1 MKTGHW
7 AGSKY
12 MSETM
17 NRLKILFVAALVAIS
32 ACNTETETLS
42 DGRINDYNSLI
53 KEFRDPGV
61 DYRPAPLWVWNNEVS
76 KEDIDFSLAELK
88 KQGIGGVYIH
98 PRRGLITEYL
108 SDEWFELVAYS
119 MEKAK
124 EIDLKV
130 WIYDE
135 NVCPSGFAGGHVFNE
150 MPESYNQGTALTTR
164 KMNKLDLSSPE
175 SQKIKFVFKNTGDK
189 WINITDKS
197 KQEEGKEG
205 EYAVFYLR
213 NFSVGSLSYAGFSY
227 VDLLA
232 KGVTEKFMEV
242 TMKGYEKVGSHE
254 FGKLI
259 PGIFTDEPQIGSEG
273 GIRYTSD
280 LFDVFKKRWGYNLED
295 ELLSLTE
302 ETGNWKKVRHDYRSV
317 LLEMFIDRWS
327 KPWFEYTEKNNL
339 IWTGHYW
346 ENTWPDIYHGPDNM
360 AMYAW
365 HQMPGIDMLF
375 NSLERRPDQFG
386 NNLAVKE
393 LSSIANQFERHRT
406 LSETYGG
413 AGWDLRFED
422 MKRLGDWEYALGVNY
437 LNQHISQLSLVGYR
451 KQNYPQSFLNY
462 DPYWDLYKN
471 QTDYFA
477 RLSVALSS
485 GRQINKTLILE
496 PTTSVWMYYGGG
508 TDQKLN
514 EIGNSFKGMIQILED
529 QQAEYDLG
537 CENVIKDHGKVKGKN
552 FIVNKRAYDLVV
564 IPDMMENIDKASFE
578 LLIKFV
584 ANGGTVLQ
592 IGSTPQLIDGTR
604 SEAFSE
610 LAKSKS
616 WISKT
621 SLNEHVVKD
630 YFLRDDFQMTPSGTG
645 RVHHNRRQLKDGQVL
660 FISNFSLEEEANT
673 TVSIEGASVEAICPQ
688 SGKAFPIYYEKNG
701 NKLTFPVQLFPG
713 GSYMVYVHNKKVVA
727 PAKKPAK
734 HTKKLVTSPDS
745 KVGLLYPNILNID
758 YVSLNLMGE
767 NKGSM
772 YYARASDVI
781 YKKFGYENGS
791 PWNSVQYKR
800 LFLDQNKMHKD
811 GERFEINY
819 LFTTTSGVDKKNMK
833 LVVEQA
839 SLYNITLNGQKVKE
853 GKETWL
859 DPDFNCI
866 EIEKYVK
873 TGKNEVKLSM
883 NHFDNR
889 CDPSPIYI
897 LGNFSLKSADRGWDI
912 IPVTDVNIG
921 SWKNQG
927 LPFYSESVK
936 YTKDITVAKAGD
948 YEVELPKWG
957 GTVAE
962 VFVNEVSAG
971 VIQSQPYTKKI
982 ELEVGKNEVSV
993 VVYGSLKNVFGPH
1006 HVIARG
1012 FMRPPAFRTGKDI
1025 MPKGTD
1031 YDLLDYGL
1039 MEDFKIFRFEEA
1051 DLP

>member
-1 MKTGHW
+1 M
-7 AGSKY
+7 
-12 MSETM
+12 
-17 NRLKILFVAALVAIS
+17 RIKILTIS
-32 ACNTETETLS
+32 VLISLAACNPELKPPG
-42 DGRINDYNSLI
+42 DGRINDYDSLI
-53 KEFRDPGV
+53 DEFRDPGIEF
-61 DYRPAPLWVWNNEVS
+61 RPAPLWVWNNDVS
-76 KEDIDFSLAELK
+76 RKDIDLSLAELK
-88 KQGIGGVYIH
+88 KQGIGGVFIH

-119 MEKAK
+119 MDKAK
-124 EIDLKV
+124 EIGLKV

-150 MPESYNQGTALTTR
+150 MPESYNRGTILTYR
-164 KMNKLDLSSPE
+164 KLNKLDLSSMGY
-175 SQKIKFVFKNTGDK
+175 QNVKFVFKKTADK
-189 WINITDKS
+189 WINITELS
-197 KQEEGKEG
+197 KKEEGNVG
-205 EYAVFYLR
+205 EYAVYYLG
-213 NFSVGSLSYAGFSY
+213 NYSVGSPSFAGFSY

-232 KGVTEKFMEV
+232 DGVTEKFMEI
-242 TMKGYEKVGSHE
+242 TMKGYERVGRHE

-259 PGIFTDEPQIGSEG
+259 PGIFTDEPQIGSEE

-280 LFDVFKKRWGYNLED
+280 LFDFFRERWGYSLED

-327 KPWFEYTEKNNL
+327 RPWYEYTEKNDL

-437 LNQHISQLSLVGYR
+437 MNQHISQLSLVGYR
-451 KQNYPQSFLNY
+451 KQNYPQSFLDY
-462 DPYWDLYKN
+462 DPYWDLYKY

-485 GRQINKTLILE
+485 GRQINKALILE

-508 TDQKLN
+508 TNRKLA
-514 EIGNSFKGMIQILED
+514 EIGESFKGMIQMLED
-529 QQAEYDLG
+529 YQAEYDLG
-537 CENVIKDHGKVKGKN
+537 CENVIKDHGRIKGKT

-564 IPDMMENIDKASFE
+564 VPDKMENIDKVTFE
-578 LLIKFV
+578 LLQEYI
-584 ANGGTVLQ
+584 ANGGKVLQ
-592 IGSTPQLIDGTR
+592 MGESPELVDGER
-604 SEAFSE
+604 SGE
-610 LAKSKS
+610 LNELTKNEN
-616 WISKT
+616 WIIK
-621 SLNEHVVKD
+621 SLNEQVVKD
-630 YFLRDDFQMTPSGTG
+630 YFLCDDFLMTPSGTG

-660 FISNFSLEEEANT
+660 FVSNFSLEEEANT
-673 TVSIEGASVEAICPQ
+673 IVSIEGASVEAICPQ
-688 SGKAFPIYYEKNG
+688 SGKVIPIWYEKNG
-701 NKLTFPVQLFPG
+701 NKISIPIHLYPG
-713 GSYMVYVHNKKVVA
+713 GSYMVYVHNKKLVSPANKPESYSKEVVSSQ
-727 PAKKPAK
+727 K
-734 HTKKLVTSPDS
+734 S
-745 KVGLLYPNILNID
+745 KAEMLHPNVLTID
-758 YVSLNLMGE
+758 YVNLNLMGE
-767 NKGSM
+767 NRGKM
-772 YYARASDVI
+772 YYARASDLI
-781 YKKFGYENGS
+781 YKRFGYETGN
-791 PWNSVQYKR
+791 PWNIVQYKTV
-800 LFLDQNKMHKD
+800 FLDQNKTHKEGD
-811 GERFEINY
+811 SFEISYSFNIKP
-819 LFTTTSGVDKKNMK
+819 GVDKSNMK
-833 LVVEQA
+833 VVVEQA
-839 SLYNITLNGQKVKE
+839 SFYDITQNGQELKPGE
-853 GKETWL
+853 ETWL

-866 EIEKYVK
+866 DIEKYVK
-873 TGKNEVKLSM
+873 TGKNEVTLSV
-883 NHFDNR
+883 NRFDNR
-889 CDPSPIYI
+889 CDPSPVYI

-912 IPVTDVNIG
+912 IPVTDVNTG

-936 YTKDITVAKAGD
+936 YTKNIPADNSGD
-948 YEVELPKWG
+948 YEIELPEWN

-962 VFVNEVSAG
+962 VLVNRKSVG

-982 ELEVGKNEVSV
+982 KLEAGNNEVSV

-1051 DLP
+1051 HLP